1 MDSAKDNFEAL
12 FERVENYTKTTIEI
26 TKLKAIDSAIN
37 VTASL
42 IAKMGVVMVLSL
54 FFLVFN
60 IGIAIYLGEVLEKL
74 YYGFFI
80 VAGFY
85 LILGVIFHFFLHKW
99 IKRPIADIIVKQIF
113 NN

>member
-12 FERVENYTKTTIEI
+12 FERVENYAKTKIEI

-60 IGIAIYLGEVLEKL
+60 IGIAIYLGEILGKL
-74 YYGFFI
+74 YFGFFI
-80 VAGFY
+80 IAGFY
-85 LILGVIFHFFLHKW
+85 LILGVVFHFYLHKW
-99 IKRPIADIIVKQIF
+99 IKKPLADIIVKQIF